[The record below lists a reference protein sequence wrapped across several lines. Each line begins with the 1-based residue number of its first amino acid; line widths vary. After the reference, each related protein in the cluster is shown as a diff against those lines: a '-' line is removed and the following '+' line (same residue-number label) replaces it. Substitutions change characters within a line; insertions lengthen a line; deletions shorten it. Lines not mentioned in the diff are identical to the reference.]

1 MARREPPKTDI
12 ISAGCKQSEAAMLRS
27 NIAIN
32 ELGEKEVGIVRRR
45 RKAEATDATSDD
57 KANLRKA
64 ASKADQSRHNKLVS
78 TDRSKTQQK
87 TSDSVAGRPAK
98 PRGKQGLFID
108 LMLRNSGASLD
119 DFIAATNWLPHSTR
133 AALSRLRRLGYEI
146 QRSREEGVTRYRLA
160 SHLGK
165 GAA

>member
-1 MARREPPKTDI
+1 MARRERQKTEI
-12 ISAGCKQSEAAMLRS
+12 ISAECKQSESATLHS
-27 NIAIN
+27 NITIN

-45 RKAEATDATSDD
+45 RKAKATDAISED

-64 ASKADQSRHNKLVS
+64 ASKSDQSKNNKLVS
-78 TDRSKTQQK
+78 TDRSKTQQ
-87 TSDSVAGRPAK
+87 TSDSMSDRLAQ
-98 PRGKQGLFID
+98 PRGKQRLIVD

-133 AALSRLRRLGYEI
+133 AVLSRLRRSGYDI
-146 QRSREEGVTRYRLA
+146 QRSRQEGVTRYRLT
-160 SHLGK
+160 SPVSK

>member
-1 MARREPPKTDI
+1 MARRERQKTEI
-12 ISAGCKQSEAAMLRS
+12 ISAECKQSEAATLRS

-45 RKAEATDATSDD
+45 RKAEVTAATSDD
-57 KANLRKA
+57 KASLRKA
-64 ASKADQSRHNKLVS
+64 ASKSDQSKHKNLVS
-78 TDRSKTQQK
+78 TDRSKTQQ
-87 TSDSVAGRPAK
+87 TPDSMADRSAQ
-98 PRGKQGLFID
+98 PRGKQRLIVD

-133 AALSRLRRLGYEI
+133 AVLSRLRRSGYDI
-146 QRSREEGVTRYRLA
+146 QRSREEGVTRYRLT
-160 SHLGK
+160 SPLGK

>member
-1 MARREPPKTDI
+1 MARRKRLKTEI
-12 ISAGCKQSEAAMLRS
+12 IYAECKQSEAAMLHS

-32 ELGEKEVGIVRRR
+32 DLVEKEVGIVRRR
-45 RKAEATDATSDD
+45 RMAEATDSSSDD

-64 ASKADQSRHNKLVS
+64 ASKSDQSKHNKLIS
-78 TDRSKTQQK
+78 SDRSKTQQ
-87 TSDSVAGRPAK
+87 TSDSMADRPAK
-98 PRGKQGLFID
+98 PRGKQELVIN

>member
-1 MARREPPKTDI
+1 MARRERPKTENN
-12 ISAGCKQSEAAMLRS
+12 SAECKQGEAAMLRS

-32 ELGEKEVGIVRRR
+32 ELVEKEVGIVRRR
-45 RKAEATDATSDD
+45 RKAEATDAISDD

-64 ASKADQSRHNKLVS
+64 ACKSDQSKNNKLVS
-78 TDRSKTQQK
+78 TDRSKTQQM
-87 TSDSVAGRPAK
+87 SASIADLPVR
-98 PRGKQGLFID
+98 PRGKQALVIN

-133 AALSRLRRLGYEI
+133 AVLSRLRRSGYDI
-146 QRSREEGVTRYRLA
+146 QRSREEGVTRYRLTTPL
-160 SHLGK
+160 SN